1 MPTFDGENK
10 IITLDAPTGG
20 VLNVDVAD
28 LYSYWKQWAQASN
41 GVELKWLPAF
51 RTIGG
56 DPLGGGLNAGAYFF
70 LQNQPGYGWRIVSS
84 DADQTIYYTGNLVAE
99 DPTSEIINP
108 TPGRTVLHLGLQ
120 PVTQIVTVLETT
132 GAVRARIRA

>member
-10 IITLDAPTGG
+10 IITLDTPTDG

-28 LYSYWKQWAQASN
+28 LYSFWKQWAQAN
-41 GVELKWLPAF
+41 DGDELKWLPAF

-56 DPLGGGLNAGAYFF
+56 DPLGGGLSAGAYFF
-70 LQNQPGYGWRIVSS
+70 LQNQAGYDWRIISS
-84 DADQTIYYTGNLVAE
+84 DDDQTIYYTGNLVAE
-99 DPTSEIINP
+99 DPNEELINP

-120 PVTQIVTVLETT
+120 PVTQIVTVLSTT
-132 GAVRARIRA
+132 GAVRSRIRN